1 MYLSSSLS
9 LSSLAEEEDDNVDKK
24 RMLMLGLYERMT
36 LVVVFSVDRVSVL
49 WEDTGLLGGQ
59 MACVL

>member
-1 MYLSSSLS
+1 

>member
-1 MYLSSSLS
+1 M
-9 LSSLAEEEDDNVDKK
+9 DKK

-49 WEDTGLLGGQ
+49 WEIQDYWAGKWHVCCEGPILHKITPLLDHSSS
-59 MACVL
+59 AV